1 MRFRGVSSLRNAS
14 AGMVIN
20 QYPNLCLSDSVGLSG
35 LSPSLSVEGSD
46 QENANASNQTC
57 AGNEDKK
64 SGE

>member
-20 QYPNLCLSDSVGLSG
+20 QYPNLCLSDLSG